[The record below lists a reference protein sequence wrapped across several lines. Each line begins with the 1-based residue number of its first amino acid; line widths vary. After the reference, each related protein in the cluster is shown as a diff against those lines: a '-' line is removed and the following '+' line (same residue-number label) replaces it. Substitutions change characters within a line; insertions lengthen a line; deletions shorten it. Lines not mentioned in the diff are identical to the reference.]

1 MVCATCDLRSRED
14 FRTIPVGLGGS
25 NTPVLLKDVARVQIG
40 PEIRRGI
47 AELNGEGE
55 VVGGVVVLRSGK
67 NAMATIAAVKTKLD
81 ALRPGLPEGVEI
93 VPVYDRSQLI
103 QRAVNTL
110 RDRLIEEFI
119 VVAVVCVLFLWH
131 VRSSLVAI
139 VTLPLGVL
147 IAFVVMHHQGIN
159 ANIMSLGGIAIAIG
173 AMVDAAVV
181 MIENAHK
188 KLEAW
193 QHAHG
198 HEPLGAQR
206 MELMADAATEVG
218 PALFFSLLIITLSF
232 IPVFTLEAQ
241 EGRLFAPL
249 AFTKTYAMAS
259 AAGLSVTLIPVLM
272 FYFIRGR
279 IPDETK
285 NPLNRVLI
293 ALYRPIIAAV
303 LRLPWVTLLLAVV
316 VLAATIYPITRLG
329 SEFMPPLD
337 EGDLLYMPSALPGI
351 SAAKASEV
359 LQQTDRIIKQFP
371 EVHSVFGK
379 MGRAET
385 STDPAPLE
393 MVETTIQFKPR
404 DQWRPGLTT
413 EQLIQEMDRALKIPG
428 MANIWV
434 QPIRNRIDMLATGI
448 KSPVGIKIAGP
459 DIDAIQ
465 KVGTEI
471 ERVVREVPGAS
482 SVLAERLTGGRYIEV
497 RMDRLQA
504 ARYGLSV
511 TDVQAVVAGAIG
523 GENIADTVE
532 GLERFPIS
540 VRYPRELRDSPTK
553 LRELPIVTESGAT
566 VTLSMVAEVQIVDGP
581 PMLRSENARLS
592 GWVYVDIR
600 GRDLGSF
607 VAAAQQ
613 AVREQVKL
621 PPGYSVSWSGQF
633 EYLERAAKRMRV
645 VVPFTLAI
653 IFVLL
658 YLTFRS
664 FTDALMIMATLPF
677 ALVGGF
683 WLLYLLGHNLSIAS
697 AVGFIAL
704 AGVAAEFG
712 VVMVIY
718 LNHAVERW
726 QAEGRLTDRHAL
738 AQAIVEGAVLRVR
751 PKAMTVAV
759 IVAGLLPIML
769 GTGTGSE
776 VMQRIAAP
784 MVGCMITARRL
795 SMIVLP
801 AAYFLLHGR
810 HVRLRDGAPRRG
822 PVVA

>member
-1 MVCATCDLRSRED
+1 MRALRVSQSRIVAAIRAANQESGGSVVELGEAEYMVRATGYLRSLED

-316 VLAATIYPITRLG
+316 VLAATIYPIKRLG

-497 RMDRLQA
+497 RIDRLQA

-523 GENIADTVE
+523 GRT
-532 GLERFPIS
+532 
-540 VRYPRELRDSPTK
+540 SPT
-553 LRELPIVTESGAT
+553 RWRAWSAFPSAC
-566 VTLSMVAEVQIVDGP
+566 VTLASCATAS
-581 PMLRSENARLS
+581 RSCASYPLS
-592 GWVYVDIR
+592 
-600 GRDLGSF
+600 
-607 VAAAQQ
+607 
-613 AVREQVKL
+613 
-621 PPGYSVSWSGQF
+621 
-633 EYLERAAKRMRV
+633 
-645 VVPFTLAI
+645 
-653 IFVLL
+653 
-658 YLTFRS
+658 RS
-664 FTDALMIMATLPF
+664 
-677 ALVGGF
+677 
-683 WLLYLLGHNLSIAS
+683 
-697 AVGFIAL
+697 
-704 AGVAAEFG
+704 
-712 VVMVIY
+712 
-718 LNHAVERW
+718 R
-726 QAEGRLTDRHAL
+726 
-738 AQAIVEGAVLRVR
+738 
-751 PKAMTVAV
+751 
-759 IVAGLLPIML
+759 
-769 GTGTGSE
+769 
-776 VMQRIAAP
+776 
-784 MVGCMITARRL
+784 ARR
-795 SMIVLP
+795 
-801 AAYFLLHGR
+801 
-810 HVRLRDGAPRRG
+810 
-822 PVVA
+822 